1 MTRALEAQIAQMVK
15 ATAAAQAAGK
25 AVAQR
30 TKFGADYA
38 ATIEIMDSTIE
49 KAYVASVGQVFQM
62 LRGQEE
68 RGRVRGAQMLVVQR
82 QLNEFA
88 AEEEK
93 RRRRKML
100 DRKELG

>member
-1 MTRALEAQIAQMVK
+1 
-15 ATAAAQAAGK
+15 
-25 AVAQR
+25 
-30 TKFGADYA
+30 
-38 ATIEIMDSTIE
+38 
-49 KAYVASVGQVFQM
+49 M